1 MDSRTETPVPGPV
14 PRFELVEWREAA
26 GLVAGITGRGAESGR
41 GFDLGLWSESP
52 VGETMRRWRAFRQS
66 YPDFES
72 VMLGQQVHGV
82 EVMTAGPGR
91 GWTQVDGID
100 GWVTTTP
107 GVLLL
112 VTVADCIP
120 VYLAAPRGVALLHAG
135 WRGTA
140 RGILTR
146 GVEQLCAVAGAGPE
160 EITMHCGIGICGA
173 CYEVGSEVMLGC
185 GAATDGPGPWHL
197 DLRGRLA
204 TQAAGLGVTRV
215 TGSTWCSAHHRD
227 HFYSHRTSG
236 GRDGRMVAFLGMQP
250 ER

>member
-1 MDSRTETPVPGPV
+1 MDSRTEAPVPGPV
-14 PRFELVEWREAA
+14 PRFELKEWRAQA
-26 GLVAGITGRGAESGR
+26 GLVAGITGRGAEPGR

-52 VGETMRRWRAFRQS
+52 VGETMRRWRAFRQTYS
-66 YPDFES
+66 EFDS

-91 GWTQVDGID
+91 GWIQVEGID

-107 GVLLL
+107 GVLLT

-140 RGILTR
+140 GRILSR
-146 GVEQLCAVAGAGPE
+146 GVKRLCAVAGSGPSDLS
-160 EITMHCGIGICGA
+160 MHCGVGICGP
-173 CYEVGSEVMLGC
+173 CYEVGSEVMRAC
-185 GAATDGPGPWHL
+185 GAPADGPGPWHL
-197 DLRGRLA
+197 DLRERLV
-204 TQAAGLGVTRV
+204 TEAAGLGITRV
-215 TGSTWCSAHHRD
+215 TLSTWCSAHHRD
-227 HFYSHRTSG
+227 RFYSHRASG
-236 GRDGRMVAFLGMQP
+236 GRDGRMVAFLGMLP

>member
-14 PRFELVEWREAA
+14 PRFELVEWREA

>member
-14 PRFELVEWREAA
+14 PRFELVEWREA

-82 EVMTAGPGR
+82 KVMTAGPGR

>member
-14 PRFELVEWREAA
+14 PRFELVEWREA

-185 GAATDGPGPWHL
+185 GAATDGPGPYHL